1 MALCPVHVLLAI
13 LPRGRCHA
21 PCHRPRRAGDLR
33 HGVFEAV
40 GIAVDYL
47 DYHLSPYPRQHGGFE
62 PDVTALDLLANAGPE
77 ARAHVSGRM
86 VPWRDMVA
94 HPAPAPADT
103 R

>member
-1 MALCPVHVLLAI
+1 MSREPRAFWRSCRALGATRHVT
-13 LPRGRCHA
+13 GHA
-21 PCHRPRRAGDLR
+21 ALGDLR
-33 HGVFEAV
+33 HEVFEAV

-62 PDVTALDLLANAGPE
+62 PYVTALDLLANAGPE
-77 ARAHVSGRM
+77 ARAHVNGRM

-94 HPAPAPADT
+94 PPAPAPADT